1 MVNTSGSG
9 NQSLEHHGN
18 PSGRPPENI
27 TDLGVL
33 PILER
38 PTSPLDLEE
47 QQLAKKSKGDG
58 TRVDFGDL
66 PNDATYMETDVI
78 HSEGPGEPQS
88 DNSNLRGK
96 ETYAS
101 MAAKG
106 HPVNGN
112 QVPENGF
119 DSDEVVVLDED
130 CTVDESG
137 RYPMIRFS
145 DRAHDRV
152 DWSMRH
158 TIIVRLLRRSIGY
171 KEVPRPEMPAPVQN
185 STSDGSNISLYGPWM
200 IATTRRRRAPKAT
213 NPATSNEAEH
223 NHPRGSRFAA
233 LHIEEVVEAVAGRTG
248 QEPGVPLPIIE
259 EVAHGKHRI
268 GARSDVVVPRQAITK
283 NAAYLA
289 SNPDRKSK
297 KVVVAKDVTREL
309 NVVLLVAKHP
319 ASVVPHTVQR
329 GSKWVKVM
337 GRGLKYL
344 GKFSGKGF
352 KLHRQTEPK
361 STGNRAP
368 SLWAKEFADQI
379 DVLAAN
385 EHFQPTISVN
395 RDRLEND
402 MDYSSDDGGEFV
414 DSSLEKSNDG
424 AVVPT
429 QGF

>member
-137 RYPMIRFS
+137 RHS
-145 DRAHDRV
+145 ADSCA
-152 DWSMRH
+152 SSSS
-158 TIIVRLLRRSIGY
+158 T